1 MELYMTTNQAFGL
14 FLDDQYLKGNSLNT
28 ITDYTNKLRPFL
40 DQYGERKLAEL
51 RPDNLNEYARKLRET
66 RSNTITIQSYV
77 RALRAFLNWLYL
89 NDHVEADFCR
99 KFRLPKARKAFIN
112 VLTNEEIERVFAVY
126 DDNSN
131 VIHLRNRVILSLM
144 LDAGLRL
151 NEVVTARVADLHL
164 PEGYLIVTGKG
175 SKQRAVSFGVTT
187 LEHVKAYLD
196 VVTPSQA
203 LLQRSEGEPITR
215 DALKNMFRKLKQK
228 SGVQR
233 LHPHLLRHT
242 FATRYLENG
251 GSIYNL
257 KELLGHTTLKQTQA
271 YLHIAQNRRHLDFAR
286 YSPLD
291 NIKKP
296 TR

>member
-1 MELYMTTNQAFGL
+1 MTINYAFRL
-14 FLDDQYLKGNSLNT
+14 FLDDQYLKGNSFHT
-28 ITDYTNKLRPFL
+28 IIDYTNKLRPFL
-40 DQYGERKLAEL
+40 EEFGECELEEL
-51 RPDNLNEYARKLRET
+51 RSENLNDYARTLRENH
-66 RSNTITIQSYV
+66 SNSITIQSYV

-89 NDHVEADFCR
+89 CDYVEADFCR

-112 VLTNEEIERVFAVY
+112 VLTDDEIERVFAVY

-151 NEVVTARVADLHL
+151 NEVVTAKLIDLHL

-187 LEHVKAYLD
+187 LEHIQAYID
-196 VVTPSQA
+196 AVPFSPA
-203 LLQRSEGEPITR
+203 LLQTAEGEPITR
-215 DALKNMFRKLKQK
+215 DTLKNMFRKLKHK
-228 SGVQR
+228 SGVAR

-271 YLHIAQNRRHLDFAR
+271 YLHVAQNRRHFDFDR
-286 YSPLD
+286 FSPLD
-291 NIKKP
+291 NMKRP
-296 TR
+296 PQR

>member
-1 MELYMTTNQAFGL
+1 MTINQAFGL
-14 FLDDQYLKGNSLNT
+14 FLDDQYLKGNSLHT
-28 ITDYTNKLRPFL
+28 ITDYTSKLRPFL
-40 DQYGERKLAEL
+40 EQFGELWLSRLSS
-51 RPDNLNEYARKLRET
+51 DNLQEYAHHLREHH
-66 RSNTITIQSYV
+66 SNSITIQSYV
-77 RALRAFLNWLYL
+77 RSLRAFLNWLYL
-89 NDHVEADFCR
+89 NDLVEADFCR

-112 VLTNEEIERVFAVY
+112 VLSDEEIERVFAVY
-126 DDNSN
+126 GDNSN

-151 NEVVTARVADLHL
+151 NEVVTAQRVDLHL

-187 LEHVKAYLD
+187 LEHLKAYLD
-196 VVTPSQA
+196 AVEPGKE
-203 LLQRSEGEPITR
+203 LLQTAEGDPLTR
-215 DALKNMFRKLKQK
+215 DTLKNMFRKLKRK

-251 GSIYNL
+251 GSIYSL

-271 YLHIAQNRRHLDFAR
+271 YLHIAQTRRHLDFEKF
-286 YSPLD
+286 SPLD
-291 NIKKP
+291 NMKRP
-296 TR
+296 PSE

>member
-1 MELYMTTNQAFGL
+1 MTITQAFGL
-14 FLDDQYLKGNSLNT
+14 FLDDQYLKGNSLHT

-40 DQYGERKLAEL
+40 EQFGERELAEL
-51 RPDNLNEYARKLRET
+51 RPENLNEYARHLRET
-66 RSNTITIQSYV
+66 HSNTITIQSYV

-89 NDHVEADFCR
+89 GDYVEADFCR
-99 KFRLPKARKAFIN
+99 KFRLPKARKPFLN
-112 VLTNEEIERVFAVY
+112 VLSDREIERVFAVY
-126 DDNSN
+126 GDSSN

-151 NEVVTARVADLHL
+151 NEVVTAQVTDLHL

-187 LEHVKAYLD
+187 LEHLKAYLYA
-196 VVTPSQA
+196 VTPSRA
-203 LLQRSEGEPITR
+203 LLQTAEGEPLTR
-215 DALKNMFRKLKQK
+215 DTLKNMFRKLKRK
-228 SGVQR
+228 SGVER

-251 GSIYNL
+251 GSIYTL

-271 YLHIAQNRRHLDFAR
+271 YLHVAQNRRHLDFAR

-291 NIKKP
+291 NIKRP
-296 TR
+296 PQE

>member
-1 MELYMTTNQAFGL
+1 MTITQAFGL
-14 FLDDQYLKGNSLNT
+14 FLDDQYLKGNSLHT

-40 DQYGERKLAEL
+40 EQFGERELAEL
-51 RPDNLNEYARKLRET
+51 RSENLNEYARHLRET
-66 RSNTITIQSYV
+66 HSNTITIQSYV

-89 NDHVEADFCR
+89 GDYVEADFCR
-99 KFRLPKARKAFIN
+99 KFRLPKARKPFLN
-112 VLTNEEIERVFAVY
+112 VLSDREIERVFAVY
-126 DDNSN
+126 GDNSN

-151 NEVVTARVADLHL
+151 NEVVTAQVTDLHL

-187 LEHVKAYLD
+187 LEHLKAYLD
-196 VVTPSQA
+196 AVTPTRT
-203 LLQRSEGEPITR
+203 LLQTAEGEPLTR
-215 DALKNMFRKLKQK
+215 DTLKNMFRKLKRK
-228 SGVQR
+228 SGVER

-251 GSIYNL
+251 GSIYTL

-271 YLHIAQNRRHLDFAR
+271 YLHVAQNRRHLDFAR

-296 TR
+296 PH

>member
-1 MELYMTTNQAFGL
+1 MTITQAFGL
-14 FLDDQYLKGNSLNT
+14 FLDDQYLKGNSLHT

-40 DQYGERKLAEL
+40 EQIGERELAEL
-51 RPDNLNEYARKLRET
+51 RPENLNEYARDLRET
-66 RSNTITIQSYV
+66 HSNTITIQSYI

-89 NDHVEADFCR
+89 NDHVKADFCR
-99 KFRLPKARKAFIN
+99 KFRLPKARKPFLN
-112 VLTNEEIERVFAVY
+112 VLSDQEIERVFAVY
-126 DDNSN
+126 GDSSN

-151 NEVVTARVADLHL
+151 NEVVTARVTDLHL

-196 VVTPSQA
+196 AIPLSEA
-203 LLQRSEGEPITR
+203 LFQTSEGEPLTQ
-215 DALKNMFRKLKQK
+215 DTVKNLFRKLKKK
-228 SGVQR
+228 SGVER

-251 GSIYNL
+251 GSIYTL

-271 YLHIAQNRRHLDFAR
+271 YLHVAQNRRHLDFAR

-296 TR
+296 PRQ

>member
-1 MELYMTTNQAFGL
+1 MTITQAFGL
-14 FLDDQYLKGNSLNT
+14 FLDDQYLKGNSLHT

-40 DQYGERKLAEL
+40 EQFGERELAEL
-51 RPDNLNEYARKLRET
+51 CSENLNEYARHLRESH
-66 RSNTITIQSYV
+66 SNTITIQSYV

-89 NDHVEADFCR
+89 GDYVEADFCR
-99 KFRLPKARKAFIN
+99 KFRLPKARKPFLNI
-112 VLTNEEIERVFAVY
+112 LSDREIERVFAVY
-126 DDNSN
+126 GDSSN
-131 VIHLRNRVILSLM
+131 AIHLRNRVILSLM

-151 NEVVTARVADLHL
+151 NEVVTAQVTDLHL

-187 LEHVKAYLD
+187 LEHLKAYLD
-196 VVTPSQA
+196 AVTPSQA
-203 LLQRSEGEPITR
+203 LLQTAEGEPLTR
-215 DALKNMFRKLKQK
+215 DTLKNMFRKLKKK
-228 SGVQR
+228 SGVAR

-251 GSIYNL
+251 GSIYTL

-271 YLHIAQNRRHLDFAR
+271 YLHVAQNRRHLDFAR

-296 TR
+296 PHQ

>member
-1 MELYMTTNQAFGL
+1 MTITQAFGL
-14 FLDDQYLKGNSLNT
+14 FLDDQYLKGNSLHT
-28 ITDYTNKLRPFL
+28 INDYTNKLRGFL
-40 DQYGERKLAEL
+40 EQFGGRELAEL
-51 RPDNLNEYARKLRET
+51 RPENLNEYAQHVRET
-66 RSNTITIQSYV
+66 HSNTITIQSYL

-89 NDHVEADFCR
+89 GDYVEADFCR
-99 KFRLPKARKAFIN
+99 KFRLPKARKPFLN
-112 VLTNEEIERVFAVY
+112 VLSDQEIERVFAVY
-126 DDNSN
+126 GDDSN

-151 NEVVTARVADLHL
+151 NEVVTAQVTDLHL

-187 LEHVKAYLD
+187 LEHLKAYLAA
-196 VVTPSQA
+196 VTPSRA
-203 LLQRSEGEPITR
+203 LLQTAEGEPLTQDTI
-215 DALKNMFRKLKQK
+215 KNMFRKLKRK
-228 SGVQR
+228 SEVQR

-251 GSIYNL
+251 GSIYTL

-271 YLHIAQNRRHLDFAR
+271 YLHVAQNRVHLDFAC

-296 TR
+296 PHV

>member
-1 MELYMTTNQAFGL
+1 MTITQAFGL
-14 FLDDQYLKGNSLNT
+14 FLDDQYLKGNSLHT

-40 DQYGERKLAEL
+40 EQFGERELAEL
-51 RPDNLNEYARKLRET
+51 RPENLNEYARELRAT
-66 RSNTITIQSYV
+66 HSNTITIQSYV

-112 VLTNEEIERVFAVY
+112 VLTDREIERVFAVY
-126 DDNSN
+126 GDNSN

-151 NEVVTARVADLHL
+151 NEVVTARVTDLHI

-175 SKQRAVSFGVTT
+175 SKQRAVSFGATT
-187 LEHVKAYLD
+187 LEHLKAYLYA
-196 VVTPSQA
+196 VTPSEA
-203 LLQRSEGEPITR
+203 LLQTAEGEPLTR
-215 DALKNMFRKLKQK
+215 DTLKNMFRKLKQK

-251 GSIYNL
+251 GSIYTL

-271 YLHIAQNRRHLDFAR
+271 YLHVAQNRRHLDFAR

-291 NIKKP
+291 NMKRP
-296 TR
+296 PQE

>member
-1 MELYMTTNQAFGL
+1 MTITQAFGL
-14 FLDDQYLKGNSLNT
+14 FLDDQYLKGNSLHT

-40 DQYGERKLAEL
+40 DQFGERELAEL
-51 RPDNLNEYARKLRET
+51 RPENLNEYARHLREAH
-66 RSNTITIQSYV
+66 SNTITIQSYV

-89 NDHVEADFCR
+89 NDYVEADFCR
-99 KFRLPKARKAFIN
+99 KFRLPKARKPFLN
-112 VLTNEEIERVFAVY
+112 VLSDREIERVFAVY
-126 DDNSN
+126 GDDSN

-151 NEVVTARVADLHL
+151 NEVVTAQVTDLHL

-187 LEHVKAYLD
+187 LEHLKAYLD
-196 VVTPSQA
+196 AVTPARA
-203 LLQRSEGEPITR
+203 LLQTAEGEPLTR
-215 DALKNMFRKLKQK
+215 DTLKNMFRKLKRK
-228 SGVQR
+228 SGVER

-271 YLHIAQNRRHLDFAR
+271 YLHVAQNRRHLDFAR

-291 NIKKP
+291 NIKRP
-296 TR
+296 PQD

>member
-1 MELYMTTNQAFGL
+1 MTITQAFGL
-14 FLDDQYLKGNSLNT
+14 FLDDQYLKGNSLHT

-40 DQYGERKLAEL
+40 EQFGERELAEL
-51 RPDNLNEYARKLRET
+51 RPENLNEYARHLRET
-66 RSNTITIQSYV
+66 HSNTITIQSYV

-89 NDHVEADFCR
+89 GDYVEADFCR
-99 KFRLPKARKAFIN
+99 KFRLPKARKPFLN
-112 VLTNEEIERVFAVY
+112 VLSDREIERVFAVY
-126 DDNSN
+126 GDSSN

-144 LDAGLRL
+144 LDAGMRL
-151 NEVVTARVADLHL
+151 NEVVTAQVTDLHL

-187 LEHVKAYLD
+187 LEHLKTYLD
-196 VVTPSQA
+196 AVTPSRA
-203 LLQRSEGEPITR
+203 LLQTAEGEPLTR
-215 DALKNMFRKLKQK
+215 DTLKNMFRKLKRK
-228 SGVQR
+228 SGVER

-251 GSIYNL
+251 GSIYTL

-271 YLHIAQNRRHLDFAR
+271 YLHVAQNRKHLDFAR

-296 TR
+296 PH

>member
-1 MELYMTTNQAFGL
+1 MTITQAFGL
-14 FLDDQYLKGNSLNT
+14 FLDDQYLKGNSLHT
-28 ITDYTNKLRPFL
+28 INDYTNKLRGFL
-40 DQYGERKLAEL
+40 EQFGGRELAEL
-51 RPDNLNEYARKLRET
+51 RPENLNEYARHLRET
-66 RSNTITIQSYV
+66 HSNTITIQSYV

-89 NDHVEADFCR
+89 GDYVEADFCR
-99 KFRLPKARKAFIN
+99 KFRLPKARKPFLN
-112 VLTNEEIERVFAVY
+112 VLSDQEIERVFAVY
-126 DDNSN
+126 GDDSN

-151 NEVVTARVADLHL
+151 NEVVTAQVADLHL

-187 LEHVKAYLD
+187 LEHLKAYLD
-196 VVTPSQA
+196 AVTPSQA
-203 LLQRSEGEPITR
+203 LLQTAEGEPLTQDTI
-215 DALKNMFRKLKQK
+215 KNMFRKLKRK
-228 SGVQR
+228 SEVQR

-251 GSIYNL
+251 GSIYTL

-271 YLHIAQNRRHLDFAR
+271 YLHVAQNRAHLDFAR

-296 TR
+296 PHV

>member
-1 MELYMTTNQAFGL
+1 MTITQAFGL
-14 FLDDQYLKGNSLNT
+14 FLDDQYLKGNSLHT

-40 DQYGERKLAEL
+40 EQFGERELAEL
-51 RPDNLNEYARKLRET
+51 RPENLNEYARHLRET
-66 RSNTITIQSYV
+66 HSNTITIQSYV

-89 NDHVEADFCR
+89 GDYVEADFCR
-99 KFRLPKARKAFIN
+99 KFRLPKARKPFLN
-112 VLTNEEIERVFAVY
+112 VLSDREIERVFAVY
-126 DDNSN
+126 GDSSN

-151 NEVVTARVADLHL
+151 NEVVTAQVTDLHL

-175 SKQRAVSFGVTT
+175 SKPRAVSFGVTT
-187 LEHVKAYLD
+187 LEHLKAYLD
-196 VVTPSQA
+196 ASTPSQA
-203 LLQRSEGEPITR
+203 LLQTAEGEPLTR
-215 DALKNMFRKLKQK
+215 DTLKNMFRKLKRK
-228 SGVQR
+228 SGVER

-251 GSIYNL
+251 GSIYTL

-271 YLHIAQNRRHLDFAR
+271 YLHVAQTRRHLDFNR

-296 TR
+296 PH

>member
-1 MELYMTTNQAFGL
+1 MTITQAFGL
-14 FLDDQYLKGNSLNT
+14 FLDDQYLKGNSLHT
-28 ITDYTNKLRPFL
+28 ITDYTNKLRGFL
-40 DQYGERKLAEL
+40 EQFGERELVEL
-51 RPDNLNEYARKLRET
+51 RSENLNEYARELRENH
-66 RSNTITIQSYV
+66 SNTITIQSYV

-112 VLTNEEIERVFAVY
+112 VLTDQEIERVFAVY
-126 DDNSN
+126 GDNSN

-151 NEVVTARVADLHL
+151 NEVVTAQVADLHL

-196 VVTPSQA
+196 AVTLSGA
-203 LLQRSEGEPITR
+203 LLQTAEGEPLTR
-215 DALKNMFRKLKQK
+215 DTLKNMFRKLKKK
-228 SGVQR
+228 SGVER

-271 YLHIAQNRRHLDFAR
+271 YLHVAQNRRHLDFAR

-296 TR
+296 PQH

>member
-1 MELYMTTNQAFGL
+1 MTITDAAGL
-14 FLDDQYLKGNSLNT
+14 FLDDQYLKGNSLHT
-28 ITDYTNKLRPFL
+28 ITDYTGKLRPFL
-40 DQYGERKLAEL
+40 DRFGERQLEEL
-51 RPDNLNEYARKLRET
+51 RSEDLQQYAHVLREHHNN
-66 RSNTITIQSYV
+66 SITIQSYV
-77 RALRAFLNWLYL
+77 RSLRAFLNWLYL
-89 NDHVEADFCR
+89 NDMVEADFCR

-112 VLTNEEIERVFAVY
+112 VLSDAEIERVFAVY
-126 DDNSN
+126 DDDSN

-151 NEVVTARVADLHL
+151 NEVVTAKRVDLHL

-187 LEHVKAYLD
+187 LEHIKAYLD
-196 VVTPSQA
+196 A
-203 LLQRSEGEPITR
+203 AEDADELLQTSEGTPLTR
-215 DALKNMFRKLKQK
+215 DTLKNMFRKLKRK

-251 GSIYNL
+251 GDIYSL

-271 YLHIAQNRRHLDFAR
+271 YLHIAQTRRHLDFEKF
-286 YSPLD
+286 SPLD
-291 NIKKP
+291 NMKRP
-296 TR
+296 SPR

>member
-1 MELYMTTNQAFGL
+1 MTITQAFGL
-14 FLDDQYLKGNSLNT
+14 FLDDQYLKGNSLHT

-40 DQYGERKLAEL
+40 EQFGERELAEL
-51 RPDNLNEYARKLRET
+51 RPENLNEYARHLRET
-66 RSNTITIQSYV
+66 HSNTITIQSYV

-89 NDHVEADFCR
+89 GDYVEADFCR
-99 KFRLPKARKAFIN
+99 KFRLPKARKPFLN
-112 VLTNEEIERVFAVY
+112 VLSDREIERVFAVY
-126 DDNSN
+126 GDSSN

-151 NEVVTARVADLHL
+151 NEVVTAQVTDLHL

-187 LEHVKAYLD
+187 LEYLKAYLD
-196 VVTPSQA
+196 AVPPSQA
-203 LLQRSEGEPITR
+203 LLQTAEGEPLTR
-215 DALKNMFRKLKQK
+215 DTLKNMFRKLKRK
-228 SGVQR
+228 SGVER

-251 GSIYNL
+251 GSIYTL

-271 YLHIAQNRRHLDFAR
+271 YLHVAQNRRHLDFAR

-296 TR
+296 PRV

>member
-1 MELYMTTNQAFGL
+1 MTITQAFGL
-14 FLDDQYLKGNSLNT
+14 FLDDQYLKGNSLHT

-40 DQYGERKLAEL
+40 EQFGERELAEL
-51 RPDNLNEYARKLRET
+51 RSENLNEYARHLRET
-66 RSNTITIQSYV
+66 HSNTITIQSYV

-89 NDHVEADFCR
+89 GDYVEADFCR
-99 KFRLPKARKAFIN
+99 KFRLPKARKPFLN
-112 VLTNEEIERVFAVY
+112 VLSDREIERVFAVY
-126 DDNSN
+126 GDSSN

-151 NEVVTARVADLHL
+151 NEVVTAQVTDLHL

-187 LEHVKAYLD
+187 LEHLKAYLD
-196 VVTPSQA
+196 AAAPSRA
-203 LLQRSEGEPITR
+203 LLQTSEGEPLTR
-215 DALKNMFRKLKQK
+215 DTLKNMFRKLKRK
-228 SGVQR
+228 SGVER

-251 GSIYNL
+251 GSIYTL

-271 YLHIAQNRRHLDFAR
+271 YLHVAQNRRHLDFAR

-296 TR
+296 PH

>member
-1 MELYMTTNQAFGL
+1 MTITQAFGL
-14 FLDDQYLKGNSLNT
+14 FLDDQYLKGNSLHT

-40 DQYGERKLAEL
+40 EQFGERELAEL
-51 RPDNLNEYARKLRET
+51 RPENLNEYARHLRET
-66 RSNTITIQSYV
+66 HSNTITIQSYV

-89 NDHVEADFCR
+89 GDYVEADFCR
-99 KFRLPKARKAFIN
+99 KFRLPKARKPFLN
-112 VLTNEEIERVFAVY
+112 VLSDREIERVFAVY
-126 DDNSN
+126 SDNSN

-151 NEVVTARVADLHL
+151 NEVVTAQVTDLHL

-187 LEHVKAYLD
+187 LEHLKAYLD
-196 VVTPSQA
+196 AVTPTRA
-203 LLQRSEGEPITR
+203 LLQTAEGEPLTR
-215 DALKNMFRKLKQK
+215 DTLKNMFRKLKRK
-228 SGVQR
+228 SGVER

-251 GSIYNL
+251 GSIYTL

-271 YLHIAQNRRHLDFAR
+271 YLHVAQNRRHLDFAR

-296 TR
+296 PRQ

>member
-1 MELYMTTNQAFGL
+1 MTINQSFGL
-14 FLDDQYLKGNSLNT
+14 FLDDQYLKGNSLHT

-40 DQYGERKLAEL
+40 EQFGERELDEL
-51 RPDNLNEYARKLRET
+51 RAENLHTYSRELRET
-66 RSNTITIQSYV
+66 HKNSITIQSYV

-112 VLTNEEIERVFAVY
+112 VLTDQEIERVFAVY
-126 DDNSN
+126 GDNSN

-151 NEVVTARVADLHL
+151 NEVVTAELADLHL

-187 LEHVKAYLD
+187 LEHLKAYLD
-196 VVTPSQA
+196 AVTPSRV
-203 LLQRSEGEPITR
+203 LLQTAEGEPLTK
-215 DALKNMFRKLKQK
+215 DTLKNMFRKLKRK
-228 SGVQR
+228 SGVVR

-251 GSIYNL
+251 GNIYNL

-271 YLHIAQNRRHLDFAR
+271 YLHIAQNRRHLDFER

-296 TR
+296 PRS

>member
-1 MELYMTTNQAFGL
+1 MTITQAFGL

-28 ITDYTNKLRPFL
+28 INDYTNKLRGFL
-40 DQYGERKLAEL
+40 DQFGERELDEL
-51 RPDNLNEYARKLRET
+51 RSENLNEYARRLRET
-66 RSNTITIQSYV
+66 HSNTITIQSYV
-77 RALRAFLNWLYL
+77 RSLRAFLNWLYL

-112 VLTNEEIERVFAVY
+112 VLTDQEIERVFAVY
-126 DDNSN
+126 GDDSN
-131 VIHLRNRVILSLM
+131 VIHLRNRVIISLM

-151 NEVVTARVADLHL
+151 NEVVTAQVADLHL

-196 VVTPSQA
+196 AVTDSEA
-203 LLQRSEGEPITR
+203 LLQTSEGEPLTQETI
-215 DALKNMFRKLKQK
+215 KNMFRKLKKK
-228 SGVQR
+228 SGVER

-271 YLHIAQNRRHLDFAR
+271 YLHLAQNRRHLDFNR

-296 TR
+296 PHQ

>member
-1 MELYMTTNQAFGL
+1 MTITQAFGL
-14 FLDDQYLKGNSLNT
+14 FLDDQYLKGNSLHT

-40 DQYGERKLAEL
+40 EQFGERELAEL
-51 RPDNLNEYARKLRET
+51 RPENLNEYARHLRET
-66 RSNTITIQSYV
+66 HSNTITIQSYV

-89 NDHVEADFCR
+89 GDYVEADFCR
-99 KFRLPKARKAFIN
+99 KFRLPKARKPFLN
-112 VLTNEEIERVFAVY
+112 VLSDREIERVFAVY
-126 DDNSN
+126 GDSSN

-151 NEVVTARVADLHL
+151 NEVVTAQVTDLHL

-187 LEHVKAYLD
+187 LEHLKAYLD
-196 VVTPSQA
+196 ASTPSQA
-203 LLQRSEGEPITR
+203 LLQTAEGEPLTR
-215 DALKNMFRKLKQK
+215 DTLKNMFRKLKRK
-228 SGVQR
+228 SGVER

-251 GSIYNL
+251 GSIYTL

-271 YLHIAQNRRHLDFAR
+271 YLHVAQTRRHLDFNR

-296 TR
+296 PH